1 MTGMTDAAGAP
12 AIAGADPWDAEEGEG
27 RDGASRRPSDVPL
40 LSVEGFE
47 GPVDFLLEMVRRH
60 RVDLARLSIL
70 DLIGQLVAALED
82 RTGRVALERRG
93 DWLVMAAELVLLRAK
108 LIAPATPE
116 AAAAAE
122 ADARWRIGRLEELAL
137 MRAVAGW
144 IGARPR
150 LGQDVF
156 GRGRREGVTQPRG
169 ELLVAFL
176 EATLVM
182 LEGRD
187 GQGAE
192 APHSYQPSIPALWRI
207 PDAIERMRILLAQ
220 LMEPRPLAWF
230 LPEIGVDGP
239 DLALRQR
246 AAVASTLVA
255 GLELARDGVLAAE
268 QDMTFGPV
276 TLAPG

>member
-12 AIAGADPWDAEEGEG
+12 AIAGADPWDAGEGEG

-40 LSVEGFE
+40 LSVERFE

-60 RVDLARLSIL
+60 RVDLARLSIV
-70 DLIGQLVAALED
+70 DLTGQLVAALED
-82 RTGRVALERRG
+82 GTGQVVLERRG

-182 LEGRD
+182 LEGRN

-192 APHSYQPSIPALWRI
+192 APHSYQQSIPVLWRI
-207 PDAIERMRILLAQ
+207 ADAIERVRRLVAGMA
-220 LMEPRPLAWF
+220 EPKPLWWF
-230 LPEIGVDGP
+230 LPAIETDGP
-239 DLALRQR
+239 NLALRQR
-246 AAVASTLVA
+246 AAVASTFAA
-255 GLELARDGVLAAE
+255 GLELAREGGLITGQEMA
-268 QDMTFGPV
+268 FGPV
-276 TLAPG
+276 TLAPA